1 MITFDLEKVV
11 VGGLGATGSA
21 VTAALTARGHGVV
34 ALDDDPK
41 SVANVA
47 ERFQVE
53 LLDSK
58 SETQI
63 KDAINEATSVVPS
76 PGIPRHHQLHVLA
89 DGAGVPVLSELDL
102 AAYFDN
108 RPRLAITGTN
118 GKTTVTELTSQML
131 RTSDLQAA
139 AVGNTAV
146 PFISAIDDTA
156 EHEIFVVEA
165 SSFAL
170 DRTRLFRADAAAW
183 LNLAPDHLDWH
194 GSFEAYAAAKSK
206 IWKHQRQD
214 DFAIAP
220 YGDEAIKPW
229 MTGIEAQLV
238 TFGLGAGDVHC
249 TESELIAHGEAI
261 IAVSD
266 MPLSRPHDQLNA
278 CAAVA
283 LALSTGVS
291 THLIAQ
297 VLATFEGLAHR
308 TEYVAKVR
316 GLRFF
321 NDSKATTPHATI
333 AALSGFD
340 NAVLIVGGRNKGL
353 DLSDLRELVP
363 ALTGVV
369 TIGETSPILA
379 EVFGDLV
386 PSVAANSMED
396 AVTQAVQLARTS
408 GADVVL
414 SPACASFDWYLN
426 YVERGDHFKRVV
438 EQLKSEGEIS

>member
-11 VGGLGATGSA
+11 VGGLGITGSA
-21 VTAALTARGHGVV
+21 ITAALTARGYGVLV
-34 ALDDDPK
+34 LDDDPK

-47 ERFQVE
+47 ERLDVE

-89 DGAGVPVLSELDL
+89 DGAGIPVLSELDL

-131 RTSDLQAA
+131 RTFHLRAA

-146 PFISAIDDTA
+146 PFISAIDDSVN
-156 EHEIFVVEA
+156 HEIFVVEA

-206 IWKHQRQD
+206 IWKHQEQN

-220 YGDEAIKPW
+220 YDDETIRPW
-229 MTGIEAQLV
+229 MAGVEAQLV

-249 TESELIAHGEAI
+249 TQSHLVAHGESI

-278 CAAVA
+278 CAATA
-283 LALSTGVS
+283 LALSVGVP

-297 VLATFEGLAHR
+297 VLASFEGLPHR
-308 TEYVAKVR
+308 TEYVAKAR

-333 AALSGFD
+333 AALTGFHD
-340 NAVLIVGGRNKGL
+340 AVLIVGGRNKGL
-353 DLSDLRELVP
+353 DLFELQQL
-363 ALTGVV
+363 AAGLTGVV
-369 TIGETSPILA
+369 TIGESSPILA

-386 PSVAANSMED
+386 PSVAAHSMED
-396 AVTQAVQLARTS
+396 AVSQAIELAKNS

-426 YVERGDHFKRVV
+426 YMERGDHFKRVV
-438 EQLKSEGEIS
+438 EQLKSEGDIA

>member
-1 MITFDLEKVV
+1 
-11 VGGLGATGSA
+11 
-21 VTAALTARGHGVV
+21 
-34 ALDDDPK
+34 
-41 SVANVA
+41 
-47 ERFQVE
+47 
-53 LLDSK
+53 
-58 SETQI
+58 
-63 KDAINEATSVVPS
+63 
-76 PGIPRHHQLHVLA
+76 
-89 DGAGVPVLSELDL
+89 
-102 AAYFDN
+102 
-108 RPRLAITGTN
+108 
-118 GKTTVTELTSQML
+118 
-131 RTSDLQAA
+131 
-139 AVGNTAV
+139 
-146 PFISAIDDTA
+146 
-156 EHEIFVVEA
+156 
-165 SSFAL
+165 
-170 DRTRLFRADAAAW
+170 
-183 LNLAPDHLDWH
+183 
-194 GSFEAYAAAKSK
+194 
-206 IWKHQRQD
+206 
-214 DFAIAP
+214 
-220 YGDEAIKPW
+220 

-379 EVFGDLV
+379 EVFDDLV

>member
-1 MITFDLEKVV
+1 VITFDLEKVV
-11 VGGLGATGSA
+11 VGGLGVTGSA
-21 VTAALTARGHGVV
+21 ITAALTARGHGVV
-34 ALDDDPK
+34 VLDDDPK

-47 ERFQVE
+47 ERFEVE

-63 KDAINEATSVVPS
+63 KDAIKEATSIVPS
-76 PGIPRHHQLHVLA
+76 PGIPRHHQIHVLA

-102 AAYFDN
+102 AAYFDD
-108 RPRLAITGTN
+108 RPRLAVTGTN

-131 RTSDLQAA
+131 RTSELRAA

-146 PFISAIDDTA
+146 PFISAIDDSA
-156 EHEIFVVEA
+156 NHEIFVVEA

-206 IWKHQRQD
+206 IWKHQGQS

-220 YGDEAIKPW
+220 HDDETIRPW
-229 MTGIEAQLV
+229 MAGVEAQLV

-249 TESELIAHGEAI
+249 NQSDLVAHGESI
-261 IAVSD
+261 IAISD

-278 CAAVA
+278 CAATA
-283 LALSTGVS
+283 LALSVGVP

-297 VLATFEGLAHR
+297 VLASFEGLPHR
-308 TEYVAKVR
+308 TEYVAKAR

-333 AALSGFD
+333 AALTGFH

-353 DLSDLRELVP
+353 DLFDLQEL
-363 ALTGVV
+363 ATGLTGVV
-369 TIGETSPILA
+369 TIGESSSILA
-379 EVFGDLV
+379 EVFGDRV
-386 PSVAANSMED
+386 PSVAAHSMED
-396 AVTQAVQLARTS
+396 AVIQAVQLAKKS

-414 SPACASFDWYLN
+414 SPACASFDWYPN
-426 YVERGDHFKRVV
+426 YMERGDHFKRVV
-438 EQLKSEGEIS
+438 EQLKSEGDIA